1 MITCDE
7 DGIAVLVPPLVV
19 PWKYMVP
26 PRPPVAFNVALTQEV
41 PPPVTTT
48 AVVPS
53 TVIAIVLGVLVPQAL
68 VAVTLKSPEVAEAEK
83 LTKTLLVVPPV
94 IVAPVPL

>member
-7 DGIAVLVPPLVV
+7 DGIAILVPPLVV
-19 PWKYMVP
+19 PWKYIVP
-26 PRPPVAFNVALTQEV
+26 PSPPVAFNVVLTHAV
-41 PPPVTTT
+41 PPPLTITG
-48 AVVPS
+48 VVPS

-68 VAVTLKSPEVAEAEK
+68 VTVTLKLPEVAEEEK
-83 LTKTLLVVPPV
+83 LTKTLLVVPV